1 LAALTASADLA
12 PASVGAEHLEVL
24 VDEDVVRPADA
35 YVLDHQPEQVDYHLR
50 KVFRTLNVNSRAQL
64 ARRIS

>member
-1 LAALTASADLA
+1 MWCGQLTPMSWIIS
-12 PASVGAEHLEVL
+12 PST
-24 VDEDVVRPADA
+24 
-35 YVLDHQPEQVDYHLR
+35 VDYHLR